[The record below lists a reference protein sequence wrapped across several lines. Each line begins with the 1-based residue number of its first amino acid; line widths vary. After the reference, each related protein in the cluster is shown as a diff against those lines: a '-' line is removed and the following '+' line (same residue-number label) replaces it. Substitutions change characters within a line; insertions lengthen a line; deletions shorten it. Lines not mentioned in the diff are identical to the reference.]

1 MTMCVTSKR
10 HRIDDQDAGAY
21 YFLVKREKTHK
32 SDNESEV
39 CSLEEGHRAVTSPT
53 PPPFAVIAR
62 GFPLIIGTMTIAFDH
77 WHNDNA
83 IRCVLRNKSKHGQ
96 ASIGEK
102 MNAEL
107 ICSESYPKW
116 WQMRPLAWRSQELVS
131 PNGPD

>member
-1 MTMCVTSKR
+1 MEMTMCVTSKR

-62 GFPLIIGTMTIAFDH
+62 GFPLIIGTMTMRSGVYC
-77 WHNDNA
+77 A
-83 IRCVLRNKSKHGQ
+83 INQSTGKP
-96 ASIGEK
+96 ASVK
-102 MNAEL
+102 
-107 ICSESYPKW
+107 K
-116 WQMRPLAWRSQELVS
+116 
-131 PNGPD
+131 